1 MKEWIVI
8 HKVKSLYNNGKGLSQ
23 REIAKELGIS
33 RNTVRKYLNL
43 DETSI
48 TILQDD
54 TSREKTLDDYRE
66 YIIHLLKTYP
76 NLSAVK
82 ILRKLKAKVS
92 ELSISDRS
100 VRRYV
105 EKLKAITAVKQ
116 ARYYEP
122 IIDMIPGHQCQ
133 VDPGELHDVMVNGK
147 KTSVYFVVFVLS
159 YSRMMYVAVSPTPIN
174 TPLMIKMHDA
184 AFRYFGGC
192 PEECVYDQTKLVVIK
207 EEYRELVLNN
217 EFARFATYAGFNIRA
232 CEGYDPE
239 SKGKVEAGVKYVE
252 NNGFYGEEFANWG
265 ELQRYTLEW
274 LDTIANLRLHGT
286 TKQMP
291 QVLFDSLEK
300 AYLKPYKLSNY
311 TYDYSQHITRK
322 VDKTGLLSWSGNK
335 YSVPMAYQ
343 QTNLYVKEAEGVLII
358 FEPTGQQEIAR
369 HTLSKQKGQIIKNK
383 AHYRDLN
390 ELTEELEAK
399 IIEALDETSG
409 RLLCHLLKSTS
420 PHIYKDQ
427 LRGALKVLQSFCDPI
442 DKDIVFK
449 LCQRTSLTVTFLREY
464 LEAFMMKKKKSKQEA
479 KNNSLDCYTHLTSKG
494 NSHAI
499 H

>member
-8 HKVKSLYNNGKGLSQ
+8 HKVKSLYNNGAGLSQ
-23 REIAKELGIS
+23 REIAEELGIS

-48 TILQDD
+48 TILQDN
-54 TSREKTLDDYRE
+54 TSREKILDDYRE
-66 YIIHLLKTYP
+66 YIIHLLETFPK
-76 NLSAVK
+76 LSAVK
-82 ILRKLKAKVS
+82 ILRKLKAKVPV
-92 ELSISDRS
+92 LSISDRT

-105 EKLKAITAVKQ
+105 EKLKATIAIKQ

-122 IIDMIPGHQCQ
+122 ILDMIPGHQCQ
-133 VDPGELHDVMVNGK
+133 VDPGELHDVMVDGK

-174 TPLMIKMHDA
+174 TGLMIKMHDA

-217 EFARFATYAGFNIRA
+217 EFARYATYAGFNIRA

-265 ELQRYTLEW
+265 ELQSYTLEW
-274 LDTIANLRLHGT
+274 LDTIANLRLHAT
-286 TKQMP
+286 TKQIP
-291 QVLFDSLEK
+291 QVLFDTKEK
-300 AYLKPYKLSNY
+300 AHLKSYELSNY
-311 TYDYSQHITRK
+311 THDYSEYITRK

-343 QTNLYVKEAEGVLII
+343 QTNLCIKEADGVLII

-369 HTLSKQKGQIIKNK
+369 HALSKQKGQIIKNK

-390 ELTEELEAK
+390 ELTEDLEAK
-399 IIEALDETSG
+399 IIEALDESSG

-449 LCQRTSLTVTFLREY
+449 LCQRTSLTVTFFREY
-464 LEAFMMKKKKSKQEA
+464 LEAFMMKKKQSKQEA
-479 KNNSLDCYTHLTSKG
+479 KDNSLDCYTHLTRKG
-494 NSHAI
+494 NLHAI

>member
-8 HKVKSLYNNGKGLSQ
+8 HKVKSLYNNGQGLSQ

-33 RNTVRKYLNL
+33 RNTVRKYLSL

-48 TILQDD
+48 TMLQDD

-82 ILRKLKAKVS
+82 ILRKLKAKVP

-105 EKLKAITAVKQ
+105 EKLKATVAVKQ

-122 IIDMIPGHQCQ
+122 ILDMIPGHQCQ
-133 VDPGELHDVMVNGK
+133 VDSGELHDVMINGK

-174 TPLMIKMHDA
+174 TSMMIKMHDA

-207 EEYRELVLNN
+207 EQYRELVLNN

-239 SKGKVEAGVKYVE
+239 SKGKVEAGVKFVE

-274 LDTIANLRLHGT
+274 LDTIANLRVHGT
-286 TKQMP
+286 TKQIP
-291 QVLFDSLEK
+291 QVLFDNEEK
-300 AYLKPYKLSNY
+300 ASLKSYQLSNY

-322 VDKTGLLSWSGNK
+322 VDKTGLISWSGNK

-343 QTNLYVKEAEGVLII
+343 QASVYVQEEDGVLVI
-358 FEPTGQQEIAR
+358 FEPTSQQEIAR
-369 HTLSKQKGQIIKNK
+369 HTLSKQKGQIIKNTT
-383 AHYRDLN
+383 HYRDLN

-399 IIEALDETSG
+399 IIEVIDETTG
-409 RLLCHLLKSTS
+409 RMLCHLLKSTS

-427 LRGALKVLQSFCDPI
+427 LRGAIKVLQSFCEPI
-442 DKDIVFK
+442 DEAIIFK
-449 LCQRTSLTVTFLREY
+449 LCKRTSLTVTYLREY
-464 LEAFMMKKKKSKQEA
+464 LEAHMMKKKKLKQQA
-479 KNNSLDCYTHLTSKG
+479 KNNSLDCYADLTNKG
-494 NSHAI
+494 QNHAI

>member
-1 MKEWIVI
+1 VI
-8 HKVKSLYNNGKGLSQ
+8 HKVKSLYNDGQGLSQ

-33 RNTVRKYLNL
+33 RNTVRKYLSL

-48 TILQDD
+48 TMLQDD

-105 EKLKAITAVKQ
+105 EKLKATVAVKQ

-122 IIDMIPGHQCQ
+122 ILDMIPGHQCQ
-133 VDPGELHDVMVNGK
+133 VDPGELHDVMINGK

-174 TPLMIKMHDA
+174 TSMMIKMHDA

-207 EEYRELVLNN
+207 EQYRELVLNN

-239 SKGKVEAGVKYVE
+239 SKGKVEAGVKFVE

-265 ELQRYTLEW
+265 ELERYTLEW
-274 LDTIANLRLHGT
+274 LDTIANLRVHGT
-286 TKQMP
+286 TKQIP
-291 QVLFDSLEK
+291 QVLFDNEEK
-300 AYLKPYKLSNY
+300 ASLKSYQLSNY

-322 VDKTGLLSWSGNK
+322 VDKTGLISWSGNK
-335 YSVPMAYQ
+335 YSVPTAYQ
-343 QTNLYVKEAEGVLII
+343 QASVYVQEEDGVLVI
-358 FEPTGQQEIAR
+358 FEPTSQQEIAR
-369 HTLSKQKGQIIKNK
+369 HTLSKQKGQIIKNTT
-383 AHYRDLN
+383 HYRDLN

-399 IIEALDETSG
+399 IIEVIDETTG
-409 RLLCHLLKSTS
+409 RMLCHLLKSTS

-427 LRGALKVLQSFCDPI
+427 LRGAIKVLQSFCEPI
-442 DKDIVFK
+442 DEAIIFK
-449 LCQRTSLTVTFLREY
+449 LCKRTSLTVTYLREY
-464 LEAFMMKKKKSKQEA
+464 LEAHMMKKKKLKQQA
-479 KNNSLDCYTHLTSKG
+479 KNNSLDCYADLTNKG
-494 NSHAI
+494 QNHAI

>member
-1 MKEWIVI
+1 MI
-8 HKVKSLYNNGKGLSQ
+8 HKVKSLYNNGAGLSQ
-23 REIAKELGIS
+23 RQIAKELNIS
-33 RNTVRKYLNL
+33 RNTVRKYLEL
-43 DETSI
+43 DEDSI
-48 TILQDD
+48 TALQND

-82 ILRKLKAKVS
+82 ILRKLKTKES
-92 ELSISDRS
+92 ELNISDRS

-105 EKLKAITAVKQ
+105 EKLKTTITVKQ
-116 ARYYEP
+116 DRYYEP
-122 IIDMIPGHQCQ
+122 VLDMIPGQQCQ
-133 VDPGELHDVMVNGK
+133 VDPGELHDVIINGK

-159 YSRMMYVAVSPTPIN
+159 YSRMIYVAVSPTPIN
-174 TPLMIKMHDA
+174 TGLMIKMHDA

-217 EFARFATYAGFNIRA
+217 EFARYATYAGFNIRA

-239 SKGKVEAGVKYVE
+239 SKGKVEAGVKFVE

-274 LDTIANLRLHGT
+274 LDTIANLRVHGT
-286 TKQMP
+286 TKQIP
-291 QVLFDSLEK
+291 QILFDSKEK
-300 AYLKPYKLSNY
+300 AYLKPYSHSNY
-311 TYDYSQHITRK
+311 TYDYSEHLTRK
-322 VDKTGLLSWSGNK
+322 VDKTGLLSWNGNK

-343 QTNLYVKEAEGVLII
+343 NTNLYVKEVDGILLI
-358 FEPTGQQEIAR
+358 FEATSQQEIAKHR
-369 HTLSKQKGQIIKNK
+369 ITKQKGQIIKNT
-383 AHYRDLN
+383 AHYRDLSQ
-390 ELTEELEAK
+390 LTADLEAK
-399 IIEALDETSG
+399 MIEALDESTG

-427 LRGALKVLQSFCDPI
+427 LRGALKVLQSFSEPI

-449 LCQRTSLTVTFLREY
+449 LCQRTSLTVTYLREY
-464 LEAFMMKKKKSKQEA
+464 LEAYMLKKKKSKQQA
-479 KNNSLDCYTHLTSKG
+479 KNNSLDCYANLTSKG
-494 NSHAI
+494 NPYAI

>member
-8 HKVKSLYNNGKGLSQ
+8 HKVKSLYNNGQGLSQ

-33 RNTVRKYLNL
+33 RNTVRKYLSL

-48 TILQDD
+48 TMLQDD

-82 ILRKLKAKVS
+82 ILRKLKAKVP

-105 EKLKAITAVKQ
+105 EKLKATVAVKQ

-122 IIDMIPGHQCQ
+122 ILDMIPGHQCQ
-133 VDPGELHDVMVNGK
+133 VDPGELHDVMISGK

-159 YSRMMYVAVSPTPIN
+159 YSRMMYVAVSATPIN
-174 TPLMIKMHDA
+174 TTMMIKMHDA

-207 EEYRELVLNN
+207 EQYRELVLNN
-217 EFARFATYAGFNIRA
+217 KFARFATYAGFNIRA

-239 SKGKVEAGVKYVE
+239 SKGKVEAGVKFVE

-274 LDTIANLRLHGT
+274 LDAIANLRVHGT
-286 TKQMP
+286 TKQIP
-291 QVLFDSLEK
+291 QVLFDNEEK
-300 AYLKPYKLSNY
+300 ASLKSYQLSNY

-322 VDKTGLLSWSGNK
+322 VDKTGLISWSGNK

-343 QTNLYVKEAEGVLII
+343 QASVYVQEEDGVLVI
-358 FEPTGQQEIAR
+358 FEPTSQQEIAR
-369 HTLSKQKGQIIKNK
+369 HTLSKQKGQIIKNTT
-383 AHYRDLN
+383 HYRDLN

-399 IIEALDETSG
+399 IIEVIGETTG
-409 RLLCHLLKSTS
+409 RMLCHLLKSTS

-427 LRGALKVLQSFCDPI
+427 LRGAIKVLQSFCEPI
-442 DKDIVFK
+442 DEAIIFK
-449 LCQRTSLTVTFLREY
+449 LCKRTSLTVTYLREY
-464 LEAFMMKKKKSKQEA
+464 LEAHMMKKKKLKQQA
-479 KNNSLDCYTHLTSKG
+479 KNNSLDCYADLTNKG
-494 NSHAI
+494 QNHAI

>member
-1 MKEWIVI
+1 
-8 HKVKSLYNNGKGLSQ
+8 
-23 REIAKELGIS
+23 
-33 RNTVRKYLNL
+33 
-43 DETSI
+43 
-48 TILQDD
+48 
-54 TSREKTLDDYRE
+54 
-66 YIIHLLKTYP
+66 
-76 NLSAVK
+76 
-82 ILRKLKAKVS
+82 LKAKVPV
-92 ELSISDRS
+92 LSISDRS

-105 EKLKAITAVKQ
+105 EKLKATVAVKQ

-122 IIDMIPGHQCQ
+122 ILDMIPGHQCQ
-133 VDPGELHDVMVNGK
+133 VDPGELHDVMINGK

-174 TPLMIKMHDA
+174 TSMMIKMHDA

-207 EEYRELVLNN
+207 EQYRELVLNN

-274 LDTIANLRLHGT
+274 LDTIANLRVHGT
-286 TKQMP
+286 TKQIP
-291 QVLFDSLEK
+291 KVLFDNEEK
-300 AYLKPYKLSNY
+300 ASLKSYQLSNY

-322 VDKTGLLSWSGNK
+322 VDKTGLISWSGNK

-343 QTNLYVKEAEGVLII
+343 QASVYVQEEDGVLVI
-358 FEPTGQQEIAR
+358 FEPTSQQEIAR
-369 HTLSKQKGQIIKNK
+369 HTLSKQKGQIIKNTT
-383 AHYRDLN
+383 HYRDLN

-399 IIEALDETSG
+399 IIEVIDETTG
-409 RLLCHLLKSTS
+409 RMLCHLLKSTS

-427 LRGALKVLQSFCDPI
+427 LRGAIKVLQSFCEPI
-442 DKDIVFK
+442 DEAIIFK
-449 LCQRTSLTVTFLREY
+449 LCKRTSLTVTYLREY
-464 LEAFMMKKKKSKQEA
+464 LEAHMMKKKKLKQQA
-479 KNNSLDCYTHLTSKG
+479 KNNSLDCYADLTNKG
-494 NSHAI
+494 QNHAI